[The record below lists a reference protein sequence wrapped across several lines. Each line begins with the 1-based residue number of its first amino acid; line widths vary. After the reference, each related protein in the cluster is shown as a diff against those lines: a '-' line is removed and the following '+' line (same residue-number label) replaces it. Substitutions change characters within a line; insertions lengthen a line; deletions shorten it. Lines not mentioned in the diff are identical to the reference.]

1 MEVRGRADGKM
12 QVSEYPDFRE
22 ISADIPIRLTA
33 GRGGVFTGAFHME
46 PGKRALYIRYL
57 GEGAVDFIRF
67 ELKCSGQG
75 HIAGDTA

>member
-1 MEVRGRADGKM
+1 MNKGL
-12 QVSEYPDFRE
+12 E
-22 ISADIPIRLTA
+22 IPR
-33 GRGGVFTGAFHME
+33 VYHME
-46 PGKRALYIRYL
+46 TGKRALYIRYL